1 MTMTNMPGNDR
12 ADDVVRF
19 LRVGEAGREVPV
31 VQDGSGRAYDLSP
44 VIGAGDLDGAF
55 LAGGGISRA
64 MQALDRGELSERSI
78 DGLRVGAPVA
88 RPGAVICI
96 GQNYAAHAAETGSP
110 APKSPII
117 FFKHP
122 NTVVGPF
129 DNVLI
134 PRGST
139 RTDWE
144 VELAVV
150 IGARCRYLDSVDDAL
165 DHVAGYTIGND
176 VSEREFQTEL
186 SGGQWSKG
194 KSCETFNPLGPWL
207 VPKSEV
213 PDPQKLSLRSF
224 VNGEPRQDSN
234 TSDMIFS
241 VSYLIWHLSQF
252 LVLEPGDVVNT
263 GTPQGVALSGRFP
276 FLTSG
281 DIMTLE
287 IEGLGQQEQHL
298 VAFTR

>member
-1 MTMTNMPGNDR
+1 MTNISGNDR

-19 LRVGEAGREVPV
+19 LRVGEVGREVPV
-31 VQDGSGRAYDLSP
+31 IQDGSGRAYDLSP
-44 VIGAGDLDGAF
+44 VIGTGDLDGAF

-64 MQALDRGELSERSI
+64 MQALDRAELSGRSI
-78 DGLRVGAPVA
+78 EGLRVGAPVA

-96 GQNYAAHAAETGSP
+96 GQNYAAHAAETGAP
-110 APKSPII
+110 APKNPII

-129 DNVLI
+129 DDVLI
-134 PRGST
+134 PRGCS

-144 VELAVV
+144 VELSVV
-150 IGARCRYLDSVDDAL
+150 IGARCRYLDSIDDAL
-165 DHVAGYTIGND
+165 DHVAGFTIAND
-176 VSEREFQTEL
+176 VSEREFQNEL

-207 VPKSEV
+207 VPSSEV
-213 PDPQKLSLRSF
+213 SDPQKLSLRSF

-241 VSYLIWHLSQF
+241 VSFLIWHLSQF
-252 LVLEPGDVVNT
+252 LVMEPGDILNT
-263 GTPQGVALSGRFP
+263 GTPQGVAASGRFP
-276 FLTSG
+276 YLTPG
-281 DIMTLE
+281 DTMTLE
-287 IEGLGQQEQHL
+287 VEGLGQMEQRL
-298 VAFTR
+298 VASTPGH